1 MIHYIQARMP
11 GTYSYSEDVNMAT
24 KNPRLNVVLEPS
36 LMNGV
41 DHLARAQGISLSAMA
56 RDLIK
61 EALDTYE
68 DGQWQKIAQKRETT
82 FSGKKSLT
90 HDEVWK

>member
-1 MIHYIQARMP
+1 
-11 GTYSYSEDVNMAT
+11 MAT

-36 LMNGV
+36 LMKGI
-41 DHLARAQGISLSAMA
+41 DHLAKAQGVSLSTMA

-61 EALDTYE
+61 EALETYE
-68 DGQWQKIAQKRETT
+68 DGQWQKIAQKRET
-82 FSGKKSLT
+82 SLASKKLLS

>member
-1 MIHYIQARMP
+1 
-11 GTYSYSEDVNMAT
+11 
-24 KNPRLNVVLEPS
+24 
-36 LMNGV
+36 
-41 DHLARAQGISLSAMA
+41 MA

-68 DGQWQKIAQKRETT
+68 DGQWYKIVGKRETT
-82 FSGKKSLT
+82 FSRKKSLV

>member
-1 MIHYIQARMP
+1 
-11 GTYSYSEDVNMAT
+11 MAT
-24 KNPRLNVVLEPS
+24 KNPRLNVVLEPT
-36 LMNGV
+36 LMKGV
-41 DHLARAQGISLSAMA
+41 DHLAKAQGVSLSTMA

-68 DGQWQKIAQKRETT
+68 DGQWQKIAQKRESN
-82 FSGKKSLT
+82 FSSKKAFT

>member
-1 MIHYIQARMP
+1 
-11 GTYSYSEDVNMAT
+11 MAT

-36 LMNGV
+36 LMKGV
-41 DHLARAQGISLSAMA
+41 DHLAKAQGVSLSTMA

-68 DGQWQKIAQKRETT
+68 DGQWYKIAGKRETT
-82 FSGKKSLT
+82 FSNKKSLA

>member
-1 MIHYIQARMP
+1 
-11 GTYSYSEDVNMAT
+11 MAT

-36 LMNGV
+36 LMRGV
-41 DHLARAQGISLSAMA
+41 DHLAKEQKVSLSAMA

-61 EALDTYE
+61 EALETYE

-82 FSGKKSLT
+82 FPSKKSLT

>member
-1 MIHYIQARMP
+1 
-11 GTYSYSEDVNMAT
+11 MAT

-41 DHLARAQGISLSAMA
+41 SHLAKAQGVSLSTMA
-56 RDLIK
+56 RDLIR

-68 DGQWQKIAQKRETT
+68 DGQWQKIVQNRETS
-82 FSGKKSLT
+82 FSSKKSLT

>member
-1 MIHYIQARMP
+1 
-11 GTYSYSEDVNMAT
+11 MAT

-36 LMNGV
+36 LMRGV
-41 DHLARAQGISLSAMA
+41 DHLAREQGISLSAMA

-68 DGQWQKIAQKRETT
+68 DGQWQKITQKRETT
-82 FSGKKSLT
+82 FSSKKSLA

>member
-1 MIHYIQARMP
+1 
-11 GTYSYSEDVNMAT
+11 MAT

-36 LMNGV
+36 LMKGV
-41 DHLARAQGISLSAMA
+41 DHLAKAQGVSLSTMA

-61 EALDTYE
+61 EALETYE
-68 DGQWQKIAQKRETT
+68 DGQWQKVAQKRETT
-82 FSGKKSLT
+82 LSTKKSLT

>member
-1 MIHYIQARMP
+1 
-11 GTYSYSEDVNMAT
+11 MAT

-36 LMNGV
+36 LMQGI
-41 DHLARAQGISLSAMA
+41 DHLAKSQGVSLSAMA

-68 DGQWQKIAQKRETT
+68 DGQWYKIVGKRETT
-82 FSGKKSLT
+82 FSRKKSLV